1 MIPFKKNLRTQF
13 ILLFTLSL
21 SKAFSQDIPVALQTL
36 LDHTLDSMHT
46 EIGAKTFSAAIEF
59 PNTYMWSRAAGISSQ
74 VPLVQATP
82 QHVYLNGSITKTMT
96 SACILQLAEEGLLSI
111 DDSLYEWVETI
122 DYINPN
128 ITIRQLLRHQS
139 GLYDVLLNPNC
150 EPTLFSNM
158 DSIWS
163 SEDLINTFIQAP
175 LFEPGEGWSYCN
187 TNYFLLGMIIK
198 AATGNEFHEELR
210 SRFFTPLNMNT
221 IAVPAFE
228 DLNSPVAH
236 VWMDLN
242 GDQIYEDANFLYLNY
257 LSLNSA
263 VTPAGGYYSTAS
275 DISHWM
281 RSYMRGDV
289 LLASSMDEA
298 FTTVP
303 APGLPSCTYGLGLM
317 KRSFIGFQGYGHGG
331 DLAYAS
337 SSWYFPAKDLSITV
351 FTNDAQFNSWTLIP
365 VVTALLRT
373 IDDWDELTAGINES
387 NAGEIMVYPNPVQ
400 DAVSIRLPSE
410 IANGN
415 FSITLTDC
423 LGNLISKINKKDVS
437 NTSDTFV
444 LHQLESLSQGIY
456 FVNISMNNYTLKT
469 IKLVK

>member
-1 MIPFKKNLRTQF
+1 MIQFKNILRTQL
-13 ILLFTLSL
+13 IILFTITSRSVLS
-21 SKAFSQDIPVALQTL
+21 QEIPLALQAL

-46 EIGAKTFSAAIEF
+46 EIGAKSFSAAIEF

-82 QHVYLNGSITKTMT
+82 QHAYLIGSITKTMT

-111 DDSLYEWVETI
+111 DDSLYEWIDTI
-122 DYINPN
+122 SYISPN
-128 ITIRQLLRHQS
+128 ITLRQLMQHQS

-150 EPTLFSNM
+150 EPTLLSNM

-163 SEDLINTFIQAP
+163 SENLINTFIQAP
-175 LFEPGEGWSYCN
+175 LFQPGEGWSYCN

-198 AATGNEFHEELR
+198 QATGNEFYEEVR
-210 SRFFTPLNMNT
+210 SRFFTPLNMTT

-228 DLNSPVAH
+228 NLNTPVAH

-242 GDQIYEDANFLYLNY
+242 GDQIFEDANFLYLNY

-275 DISHWM
+275 DIAHWM
-281 RSYMRGDV
+281 RSYMRGDL

-298 FTTVP
+298 MTTAP
-303 APGLPSCTYGLGLM
+303 APGLPGCTYGLGLM

-373 IDDWDELTAGINES
+373 IDEWEQLTAGVSENNTPQI
-387 NAGEIMVYPNPVQ
+387 AVYPNPIQ
-400 DAVSIRLPSE
+400 DEITIRFPTAITNENYTL
-410 IANGN
+410 
-415 FSITLTDC
+415 TLTDTF
-423 LGNLISKINKKDVS
+423 GKTVRSINKKEYVNAVDIVRI
-437 NTSDTFV
+437 
-444 LHQLESLSQGIY
+444 QGLESLSGGIY
-456 FVNISMNNYTLKT
+456 FLNISKDNYPLTTFK
-469 IKLVK
+469 IVK

>member
-1 MIPFKKNLRTQF
+1 MIPFKKILRTQF
-13 ILLFTLSL
+13 IILFTLVSGRL
-21 SKAFSQDIPVALQTL
+21 MSQDIPVALQAL

-46 EIGAKTFSAAIEF
+46 EIGAKSFSAAIEF
-59 PNTYMWSRAAGISSQ
+59 PNNYMWSAAAGISSQ

-82 QHVYLNGSITKTMT
+82 QHVYLIGSITKTMT

-122 DYINPN
+122 NYINPN

-150 EPTLFSNM
+150 EPTLLSNM

-163 SEDLINTFIQAP
+163 SADLINTFIQPP
-175 LFEPGEGWSYCN
+175 LFQPGEGWSYCN

-198 AATGNEFHEELR
+198 EATGNEFYEELR
-210 SRFFTPLNMNT
+210 SRFFTPLSMNT

-242 GDQIYEDANFLYLNY
+242 GDQAFEDANFLYSNY

-289 LLASSMDEA
+289 LLSSSMDEA
-298 FTTVP
+298 IETVP

-373 IDDWDELTAGINES
+373 IDDWDQLAAGVAEKSTA
-387 NAGEIMVYPNPVQ
+387 EIIVYPNPIQ
-400 DAVSIRLPSE
+400 DEITIRLPEDIS
-410 IANGN
+410 NNN
-415 FSITLTDC
+415 FTLTLTDIF
-423 LGNLISKINKKDVS
+423 GKTIK
-437 NTSDTFV
+437 NTTQNGLSGTSETYSIRG
-444 LHQLESLSQGIY
+444 LESLTTGIY
-456 FVNISMNNYTLKT
+456 FLTISGYDYPLRTFK
-469 IKLVK
+469 IVK